1 MKKLILLIVLFS
13 INHNIFSQE
22 NLYLVFDENTPVI
35 TKDIGKYIGWN
46 EVIMKDLSIY
56 KSTNT
61 PYLYF
66 YEYPLFAGQSLRLTK
81 KENTSVQ
88 TISLSEV
95 SNYPAMTIME
105 LDTEMQPLIEADYS
119 NPLTDSWGRG
129 EIRTISYFAAFEH
142 IYVIELDPDNNQA
155 YIVEVIIDITR

>member
-1 MKKLILLIVLFS
+1 LI
-13 INHNIFSQE
+13 
-22 NLYLVFDENTPVI
+22 FDVNTPEV
-35 TKDIGKYIGWN
+35 TKDISKYLGWN
-46 EVIMKDLSIY
+46 EPVIRDIGVNKSIY
-56 KSTNT
+56 E
-61 PYLYF
+61 PYSYF
-66 YEYPLFAGQSLRLTK
+66 FGYPLFAGQSLRLTK